1 MRRALTD
8 ACTCSQDAFRNSA
21 LHYLASSFK
30 LHLLSS
36 SELESI
42 VAKLLSLGADAA
54 LVDKVVAFL
63 HVPHVHACPHHAPTN
78 IRCPLQNVETYNVY
92 LFSRIYCT
100 SYT

>member
-1 MRRALTD
+1 MRVRA
-8 ACTCSQDAFRNSA
+8 SQDAFRNSA

-54 LVDKVVAFL
+54 LIDAVR
-63 HVPHVHACPHHAPTN
+63 AC
-78 IRCPLQNVETYNVY
+78 
-92 LFSRIYCT
+92 
-100 SYT
+100 SYMNTFMHISFYVFTCME